1 MLLPLLTLGV
11 YLVMLLVPRI
21 DPGRAN
27 YAQFRG
33 AYSVFRLS
41 TVAVLALVY
50 GFILLWIQGMEID
63 VTVVV
68 PTLVGGLFVVVGNL
82 LGKIR
87 PSWFVGIKTPW
98 TLTSKLSWIKK
109 HRLGGWLFVQMG
121 LIFIEMG
128 LTGLASLAWAQM
140 AFLAIVAICL
150 LWLLI
155 YSYLVW
161 RSDPEKTSE
170 ARTQPAER

>member
-1 MLLPLLTLGV
+1 ML
-11 YLVMLLVPRI
+11 
-21 DPGRAN
+21 
-27 YAQFRG
+27 
-33 AYSVFRLS
+33 
-41 TVAVLALVY
+41 
-50 GFILLWIQGMEID
+50 
-63 VTVVV
+63 
-68 PTLVGGLFVVVGNL
+68 
-82 LGKIR
+82 
-87 PSWFVGIKTPW
+87 
-98 TLTSKLSWIKK
+98 
-109 HRLGGWLFVQMG
+109 MG
-121 LIFIEMG
+121 LIFIGMG